1 MWSNGARLRAQFFNA
16 RIGRAVMAT
25 TWVIVADSARAR
37 VLEAESANGP
47 LTEVDAL
54 VHPASRLHPQKITS
68 DLPGRSFD
76 RGGQGRH
83 AMESQVDPRRHEQ
96 VRFATE
102 LAHYLGTARTEGR
115 FERLVIIAGP
125 AFTIFHPIS
134 SVEDGF
140 DVEVGFPVTRAVE
153 TAQVHTRLGRQQA
166 TDARTGLRGRQ
177 LPVGLV
183 DQIDLDPPTASPTA
197 ARPAGAPVVA
207 IGDVGDI
214 QFLSPGVE

>member
-1 MWSNGARLRAQFFNA
+1 
-16 RIGRAVMAT
+16 MAT

-102 LAHYLGTARTEGR
+102 IADYLGAARTEGR

-125 AFTIFHPIS
+125 AF
-134 SVEDGF
+134 
-140 DVEVGFPVTRAVE
+140 
-153 TAQVHTRLGRQQA
+153 LGHLREKL
-166 TDARTGLRGRQ
+166 DA
-177 LPVGLV
+177 
-183 DQIDLDPPTASPTA
+183 PTAHRVTTYLNKDYS
-197 ARPAGAPVVA
+197 R
-207 IGDVGDI
+207 
-214 QFLSPGVE
+214 LSPEEIGERLHEALSKG